1 MFALVIRPPALI
13 SYDHAV
19 ASDICYNMPFLY
31 LVTAYPIGHG
41 RESFLFFVGDHEE
54 IWPVCGSW
62 RLVACSFLVTH
73 LEYRIFLH
81 FLQVE
86 GLVDQVVIKLMIKT

>member
-1 MFALVIRPPALI
+1 MFALVIGPPALI
-13 SYDHAV
+13 SNDHTV
-19 ASDICYNMPFLY
+19 ASDICNDMSLLY
-31 LVTAYPIGHG
+31 LVTADPIGHG

-62 RLVACSFLVTH
+62 RLEACGFLVAD

-81 FLQVE
+81 FL
-86 GLVDQVVIKLMIKT
+86 